1 MNLYKKTAS
10 FLSILSYRGRSGH
23 KYTES
28 FYTKK
33 TLPHLFKGISYLCSS
48 VCGIK

>member
-23 KYTES
+23 KYT
-28 FYTKK
+28 
-33 TLPHLFKGISYLCSS
+33 
-48 VCGIK
+48 